1 MPDKILIVDDE
12 KPLCDSVVRLLQRKN
27 YDAEAAESGAEA
39 LQKLA
44 EQTYDLVLL
53 DIKMPG
59 MNGLEVLRR
68 AKEINPEIMVL
79 FMTGYGTIENAIEAL
94 ELGALGFVRKPL
106 PIDELVSAIDNT
118 LMKGRLRQ
126 ENARLRALMPLFDLS
141 KALLSEMDENR
152 LSGLVLDTV
161 ITETRADVAQLL
173 LLDEAGRLII
183 RGARGDEQ
191 AEATGEVVEDMANK
205 AISTLEPVISWGNGT
220 EAQEQTNVGSFTGAA
235 YVPLIAS
242 GEAIGV
248 LKVAKLD
255 NKTPFEQSDVEF
267 LVTLCGQAAIA
278 IANARLFDDL
288 QRKQQEVEELLKRV
302 INTSDDERLKLS
314 LELHDGPVQTIVA
327 SEYSVEASRA
337 LIDQNQIDK
346 VGTKLESVQEMLI
359 QSIRDLRRIVRDLHP
374 PALGK
379 SGLVSAIQEYLSNL
393 DRDNGIKCNLEV
405 KDELP
410 HFEPETERGVY
421 YVVREAIT
429 NVRKHARATEVG
441 VLVEFQDNK
450 LTIRIIDNGK
460 GFNPAK
466 LDDLST
472 DHMGMKSMG
481 ERAKMLNGNL
491 AIDSKPGAGTKIS
504 LVVPVVRGGRSPDS

>member
-27 YDAEAAESGAEA
+27 YDAEAAESGAKA

-44 EQTYDLVLL
+44 EQTFDLVLL

-59 MNGLEVLRR
+59 MSGLEVLRR
-68 AKEINPEIMVL
+68 AREINPEIMAL
-79 FMTGYGTIENAIEAL
+79 FMTGYGTVENAIEAL
-94 ELGALGFVRKPL
+94 ELGALGFVRKPV
-106 PIDELVSAIDNT
+106 PIDELVSTIDDT
-118 LMKGRLRQ
+118 LLKGRLRQ

-141 KALLSEMDENR
+141 KALLAEMDAKK

-173 LLDEAGRLII
+173 LLDEKDELII
-183 RGARGDEQ
+183 KGTRGSGQSEV
-191 AEATGEVVEDMANK
+191 TGKVFEDMAAK
-205 AISTLEPVISWGNGT
+205 AISTLEPVTSWGNGT
-220 EAQEQTNVGSFTGAA
+220 EAKKKASVRPFTCAA
-235 YVPLIAS
+235 CVPLVDR
-242 GEAIGV
+242 GKAIGV
-248 LKVAKLD
+248 LKVAKLAD
-255 NKTPFEQSDVEF
+255 KALFGQGDMEF

-278 IANARLFDDL
+278 IANVSLFDGL
-288 QRKQQEVEELLKRV
+288 QRKQREVEELLKRV
-302 INTSDDERLKLS
+302 INTSDNERLKLS

-327 SEYSVEASRA
+327 SEYSVEACKS
-337 LIDQNQIDK
+337 LINQNRMKK
-346 VGTKLESVQEMLI
+346 VSTKLESVQEMLA

-379 SGLVSAIQEYLSNL
+379 SGLISAIQEYLSNL
-393 DRDNGIKCNLEV
+393 EKDDQIKGSLEV

-410 HFEPETERGVY
+410 HFEPEAERGVY

-441 VLVEFQDNK
+441 VLVEFQDSK
-450 LTIRIIDNGK
+450 LTVQITDNGK

-466 LDDLST
+466 IEGLST
-472 DHMGMKSMG
+472 NHMGMRSMS
-481 ERAKMLNGNL
+481 ERTRMLNGNL
-491 AIDSKPGAGTKIS
+491 TIDSKPGAGTKIS
-504 LVVPVVRGGRSPDS
+504 LVVPVGEEKRNLDS